1 MLDELN
7 RTIISACFPPVFL
20 IYIYIYKIN
29 ISINWIV
36 IENTVTYVYE

>member
-20 IYIYIYKIN
+20 IYIYKIN